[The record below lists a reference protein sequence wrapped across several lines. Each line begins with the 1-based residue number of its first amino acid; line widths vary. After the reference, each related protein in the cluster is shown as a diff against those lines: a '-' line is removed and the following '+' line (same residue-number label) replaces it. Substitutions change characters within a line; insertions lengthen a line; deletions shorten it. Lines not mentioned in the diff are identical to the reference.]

1 VVFHYS
7 SKCANTLREAQL
19 HRIHVQTRM
28 LLVTNV
34 LTFLI
39 SYDTL
44 DMAQVRNNGW
54 DITQINICI
63 ESIWF

>member
-1 VVFHYS
+1 
-7 SKCANTLREAQL
+7 
-19 HRIHVQTRM
+19 M

-44 DMAQVRNNGW
+44 DMAQVRNNGL